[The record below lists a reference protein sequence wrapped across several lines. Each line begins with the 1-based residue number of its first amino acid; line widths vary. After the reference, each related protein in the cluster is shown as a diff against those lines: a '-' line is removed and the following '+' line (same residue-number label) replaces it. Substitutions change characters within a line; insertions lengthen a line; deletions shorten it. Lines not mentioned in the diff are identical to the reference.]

1 MGRQWC
7 LRIPKKWGFFANEL
21 SGFIAVQCLSF
32 GIQCDGGPVCV
43 DGQFKDSDESG
54 E

>member
-1 MGRQWC
+1 MEN
-7 LRIPKKWGFFANEL
+7 WGAKGFARGVFFANEL
-21 SGFIAVQCLSF
+21 FGFVAVQCLSI

-43 DGQFKDSDESG
+43 DGQFKDPDESG